1 MEFLPPAL
9 TALIGELQRLPGM
22 GPKSAHRLA
31 FHLLRTPRT
40 GVERLSRAMAELH
53 DGVQF
58 CQTCSFIAAAP
69 ECAICAD
76 PRRDDTLMCVVEEP
90 TDVIA
95 SERTGEFRGRYHV
108 LMGAISP
115 MDGVGPGEIR
125 VEELLHRLRQGH
137 VREVILATD
146 GDIEGEA
153 TAAYLNQ
160 AIDEIGG
167 DSGSQIGV
175 TRLARGL
182 PMGGE
187 LEYADELTIARA
199 LSGRRPL

>member
-1 MEFLPPAL
+1 VEFLPPAL
-9 TALIGELQRLPGM
+9 QALINELERLPGM
-22 GPKSAHRLA
+22 GPKSANRLA
-31 FHLLRTPRT
+31 FHLLRAQPAN
-40 GVERLSRAMAELH
+40 VERLSLSLAALH
-53 DGVQF
+53 AGVQF
-58 CQTCSFIAAAP
+58 CTTCSFISAGP
-69 ECAICAD
+69 TCPICAD
-76 PRRDDTLMCVVEEP
+76 PRRDDSVVCVVEEP

-95 SERTGEFRGRYHV
+95 IERTGEFRGRYHV

-125 VEELLHRLRQGH
+125 VDELLHRVGKGQI
-137 VREVILATD
+137 REVILATD

-153 TAAYLNQ
+153 TAGYLAQ
-160 AIDEIGG
+160 AVEDLGRGIA
-167 DSGSQIGV
+167 V

-199 LSGRRPL
+199 LSGRRAL

>member
-1 MEFLPPAL
+1 MDFLPPAL
-9 TALIGELQRLPGM
+9 QALITELERLPGM
-22 GPKSAHRLA
+22 GPKSANRLA
-31 FHLLRTPRT
+31 FHLLRAPR
-40 GVERLSRAMAELH
+40 VNVQRLSSALAELH
-53 DGVQF
+53 EGVEF
-58 CQTCSFIAAAP
+58 CKRCSFISAGP
-69 ECAICAD
+69 LCPICAD
-76 PRRDDTLMCVVEEP
+76 PRRDDGVICVVEEP

-95 SERTGEFRGRYHV
+95 IERTGEFRGRYHV

-125 VEELLHRLRQGH
+125 VEELLQRLAEGA

-153 TAAYLNQ
+153 TAGYLAQ
-160 AIDEIGG
+160 SIEDLRRG
-167 DSGSQIGV
+167 IGV

>member
-1 MEFLPPAL
+1 MDFLPPAL
-9 TALIGELQRLPGM
+9 QALINELERLPGM
-22 GPKSAHRLA
+22 GPKSANRLA
-31 FHLLRTPRT
+31 FHLLRAQK
-40 GVERLSRAMAELH
+40 GNVERLSLALAQLH

-58 CQTCSFIAAAP
+58 CTTCSFISAQP
-69 ECAICAD
+69 TCPICAD
-76 PRRDDTLMCVVEEP
+76 PRRDDSVVCVVEEP

-95 SERTGEFRGRYHV
+95 IERTGEFRGRYHV

-125 VEELLHRLRQGH
+125 VDELLHRLGKGEI
-137 VREVILATD
+137 REVILATD

-153 TAAYLNQ
+153 TAGYLAQ
-160 AIDEIGG
+160 AVEDLGRAIA
-167 DSGSQIGV
+167 V

-199 LSGRRPL
+199 LSGRRAL

>member
-1 MEFLPPAL
+1 M
-9 TALIGELQRLPGM
+9 
-22 GPKSAHRLA
+22 
-31 FHLLRTPRT
+31 
-40 GVERLSRAMAELH
+40 ERLSKAMAELH
-53 DGVQF
+53 QGVQF
-58 CQTCSFIAAAP
+58 CRTCSFIAAGP
-69 ECAICAD
+69 QCAICAD
-76 PRRDDTLMCVVEEP
+76 PRRDDGVMCVVEEP

-95 SERTGEFRGRYHV
+95 IERTGEFRGRYHV

-125 VEELLHRLRQGH
+125 VEELLDRLRRGE

-146 GDIEGEA
+146 GDVEGEA

-160 AIDEIGG
+160 AIEEVGALQAT
-167 DSGSQIGV
+167 SIGV

>member
-1 MEFLPPAL
+1 V
-9 TALIGELQRLPGM
+9 I
-22 GPKSAHRLA
+22 
-31 FHLLRTPRT
+31 
-40 GVERLSRAMAELH
+40 
-53 DGVQF
+53 
-58 CQTCSFIAAAP
+58 
-69 ECAICAD
+69 
-76 PRRDDTLMCVVEEP
+76 CVVEEP

-95 SERTGEFRGRYHV
+95 IERTGEFRGRYHV

-125 VEELLHRLRQGH
+125 VEELLARLRRGE

-146 GDIEGEA
+146 GDVEGEA

-160 AIDEIGG
+160 AIEEIGG
-167 DSGSQIGV
+167 SLGEAIGV

>member
-1 MEFLPPAL
+1 VDFLPPAL
-9 TALIGELQRLPGM
+9 VALIGELERLPGM

-31 FHLLRTPRT
+31 FHLLRTPRRS
-40 GVERLSRAMAELH
+40 VERLSQTLAELH
-53 DGVQF
+53 DGVEF
-58 CQTCSFIAAAP
+58 CRTCSFISAGP
-69 ECAICAD
+69 QCAICAD
-76 PRRDDTLMCVVEEP
+76 SRRDDSVICAVEEP

-95 SERTGEFRGRYHV
+95 IERSGEFRGRYHV

-115 MDGVGPGEIR
+115 IDGVGPGEIR
-125 VEELLHRLRQGH
+125 VQELLDRLRPGH
-137 VREVILATD
+137 IREVILATD

-153 TAAYLNQ
+153 TAAYLAQ
-160 AIDEIGG
+160 VVEQLGLG
-167 DSGSQIGV
+167 IGV